1 MKQDFQNLVFIQTE
15 KGATPTMSPNK
26 GTNEKIASAML
37 YKKSK
42 DIQKKEARHIAHS

>member
-15 KGATPTMSPNK
+15 KGATPTM
-26 GTNEKIASAML
+26 IASAML